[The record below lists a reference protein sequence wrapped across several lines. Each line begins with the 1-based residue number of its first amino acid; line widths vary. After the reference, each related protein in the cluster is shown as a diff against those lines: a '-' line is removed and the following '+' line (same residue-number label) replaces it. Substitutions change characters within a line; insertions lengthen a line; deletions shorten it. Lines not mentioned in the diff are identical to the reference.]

1 MKLEKSL
8 LKVATV
14 LSAASLIAGF
24 VSYRAGAFDR
34 LIDSERQSQPG
45 NVATPEQSSPDG
57 NNPHLMS
64 GSKSARVVTPELD
77 VPANAKGESSPPQLP
92 AYIGGSKSLA
102 PLIPPGK
109 AATPPTPAPNAPPS
123 QAQQPSR

>member
-1 MKLEKSL
+1 MRLEKPL
-8 LKVATV
+8 LKIAAV

-34 LIDSERQSQPG
+34 VFASEMRVESAQ
-45 NVATPEQSSPDG
+45 TPEQQADG
-57 NNPHLMS
+57 NKESNPYLMS
-64 GSKSARVVTPELD
+64 GSKSDRVVKPESETP
-77 VPANAKGESSPPQLP
+77 AAGSPQLP

-109 AATPPTPAPNAPPS
+109 AAPPPPAPNPPPS
-123 QAQQPSR
+123 QVQQPSR